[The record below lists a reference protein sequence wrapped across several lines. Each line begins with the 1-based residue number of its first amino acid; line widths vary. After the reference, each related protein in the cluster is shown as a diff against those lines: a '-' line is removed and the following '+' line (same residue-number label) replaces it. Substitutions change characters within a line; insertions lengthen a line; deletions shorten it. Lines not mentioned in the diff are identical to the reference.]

1 MYHAGN
7 IPNRSEKIDV
17 IVIKYI
23 VSREYSNS
31 KLSHRYWKFD
41 VSILT
46 TLKIKASIGKM
57 TNNERK
63 TVEKINFPLFVIYFL
78 TISNLFYQI
87 YELLHLFWYPT
98 YLDQQGLF

>member
-17 IVIKYI
+17 IDIKYI
-23 VSREYSNS
+23 VSREYSNN
-31 KLSHRYWKFD
+31 KLSHKYWKFD
-41 VSILT
+41 VST
-46 TLKIKASIGKM
+46 TATLKIKASIGKM

-63 TVEKINFPLFVIYFL
+63 TVEKISFPLLVIYFL

-87 YELLHLFWYPT
+87 YELLRLF
-98 YLDQQGLF
+98 